1 MGESFENKFPK
12 ASQKTSACFAYVKEV
27 WQETFPDE
35 KGAVKTK
42 MDERRERA
50 RVAKEHQ
57 EKMKN
62 MSQEELD
69 AYMESIPEWK
79 RGALVVSQTE
89 EQQAEE
95 LKGFFGKAKDRL
107 KNRINKSETV

>member
-1 MGESFENKFPK
+1 
-12 ASQKTSACFAYVKEV
+12 
-27 WQETFPDE
+27 
-35 KGAVKTK
+35 
-42 MDERRERA
+42 
-50 RVAKEHQ
+50 
-57 EKMKN
+57 

-89 EQQAEE
+89 EEQAEE

-107 KNRINKSETV
+107 KNRINQNETV

>member
-1 MGESFENKFPK
+1 
-12 ASQKTSACFAYVKEV
+12 
-27 WQETFPDE
+27 
-35 KGAVKTK
+35 

-79 RGALVVSQTE
+79 RGALVVS
-89 EQQAEE
+89 
-95 LKGFFGKAKDRL
+95 
-107 KNRINKSETV
+107 